1 MALQG
6 SSPYYLHR
14 GGIGGPGGGS
24 GPSHNVHGGGGGGH
38 NIHGGGG
45 GGSPAAQSGLM
56 HTTPTFK
63 NLPNPSISMQG
74 MSGGAVSGPSYRV
87 ENPSPDFTHSRSM
100 AMVSHSG
107 EQVKKKRG
115 RPRKYGPDGANMSL
129 GLSPVPASKPSSSP
143 LSPGDKG
150 KRGRPPGSGW
160 KQKLA
165 PLGKITLFN
174 L

>member
-14 GGIGGPGGGS
+14 GGMGGSGGGS
-24 GPSHNVHGGGGGGH
+24 GPTHNL
-38 NIHGGGG
+38 HGGGG
-45 GGSPAAQSGLM
+45 GGSAAAQSGLM
-56 HTTPTFK
+56 HTPPSFK
-63 NLPNPSISMQG
+63 NLSNPNIQMQPNAG
-74 MSGGAVSGPSYRV
+74 MSGGSVSGPPYRV
-87 ENPSPDFTHSRSM
+87 ENPSPDFSQGRSM
-100 AMVSHSG
+100 AIASHSG

-129 GLSPVPASKPSSSP
+129 GLSPVPASKASSSP

-165 PLGKITLFN
+165 PLGKILFGLN
-174 L
+174 